1 MGRDGRRPSEDRPQ
15 VRVVLFGVGD
25 GRAVPVCPR
34 VSEELGYLYRSCRPM
49 HRVTQPRRD
58 GEMETCFEDGLMG
71 GWGRGTLPAS
81 IPGRCHP
88 APPGPPLPG
97 KPRMGQLLRFG
108 TPVASVGHL
117 APRCVTRSV
126 PKPITAA
133 QPGVARGDPDPHV
146 GLDGISGGAN
156 PRHQAP
162 GVSPV
167 VEVTVLG
174 VVPPLGWWP
183 RGGSVHPAGVRAPQG
198 SGRERP
204 GRSVPAA
211 GSGAPR
217 GPGSAAPW
225 EGAPTW
231 VPHLGA
237 LPSSWWTRRCRASCP
252 SLGPVSVLPA
262 VPCPSVLLSCPAVS
276 PCPQLLLF
284 PFIPCGPRAVPLPHQ
299 GAVRPP
305 PPGCCHPPPAPSKE
319 GAPQKISAPPLQTDD
334 KTPPGVSARTLEGE
348 PRCLPPPPAPASPL
362 GAAQPGWGGPRLQGG
377 LRGGTPEGMG

>member
-1 MGRDGRRPSEDRPQ
+1 MGERSQ
-15 VRVVLFGVGD
+15 CVRGL
-25 GRAVPVCPR
+25 A
-34 VSEELGYLYRSCRPM
+34 RSSAIYIGAAGPCT
-49 HRVTQPRRD
+49 RVTQPRRD

-88 APPGPPLPG
+88 APPGPPVPG
-97 KPRMGQLLRFG
+97 KPRMGQLPRFG

-117 APRCVTRSV
+117 APLCVTRRV
-126 PKPITAA
+126 PKPITTA
-133 QPGVARGDPDPHV
+133 QPGVAGGDPDPLG
-146 GLDGISGGAN
+146 GLDVRPGILGGAN
-156 PRHQAP
+156 PHRQAP

-262 VPCPSVLLSCPAVS
+262 VPCPSVLLLCPAVS

-284 PFIPCGPRAVPLPHQ
+284 PFIPCGPRAAPPR
-299 GAVRPP
+299 GCAPP
-305 PPGCCHPPPAPSKE
+305 PPGVLPSTSCALKGGGSPKNQCPPA
-319 GAPQKISAPPLQTDD
+319 AD
-334 KTPPGVSARTLEGE
+334 
-348 PRCLPPPPAPASPL
+348 
-362 GAAQPGWGGPRLQGG
+362 
-377 LRGGTPEGMG
+377 